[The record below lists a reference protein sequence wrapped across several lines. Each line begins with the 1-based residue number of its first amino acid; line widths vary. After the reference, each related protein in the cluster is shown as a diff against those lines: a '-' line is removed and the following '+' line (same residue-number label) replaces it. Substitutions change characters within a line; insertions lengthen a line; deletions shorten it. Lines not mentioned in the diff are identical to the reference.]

1 MHVHVCL
8 HLCVS
13 VHVCVRAQWRV
24 FERDSTR
31 QSYYCRTFKKQ
42 APILPSVVA
51 CWLARAATDR
61 RRQGGHGSGRL
72 LLPNPGPTTGRRA
85 WRDRLGGAARDAA
98 HASAAAEGTI
108 QRTRAQHAL
117 WGPTAPSTAACHANA
132 QRSERQYRCCTRFR
146 HWLYCHYYLRNA
158 RQIHA

>member
-1 MHVHVCL
+1 MTSYMIWKYQGSRCVCVRACARMWEQPVRVHVRL

-31 QSYYCRTFKKQ
+31 QSYYCRIFKKQ

-85 WRDRLGGAARDAA
+85 RRDRLGGAAREEA
-98 HASAAAEGTI
+98 HASAV
-108 QRTRAQHAL
+108 QRELSNAL
-117 WGPTAPSTAACHANA
+117 ARSMCCGA
-132 QRSERQYRCCTRFR
+132 QRP
-146 HWLYCHYYLRNA
+146 H
-158 RQIHA
+158 